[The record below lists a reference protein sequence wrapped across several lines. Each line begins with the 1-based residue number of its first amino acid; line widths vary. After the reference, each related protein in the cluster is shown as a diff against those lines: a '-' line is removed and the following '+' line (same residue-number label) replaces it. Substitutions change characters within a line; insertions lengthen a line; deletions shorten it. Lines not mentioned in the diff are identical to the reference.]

1 MPTRTGATPLALFVL
16 AVSGASAVYPETATA
31 PPLGNVCS
39 VRDHGATGV
48 RSENA
53 TRAVQEAVDACHA
66 RGGGAAY
73 VPPGEYTT
81 GTIVLKDNVTL
92 WLEAGAVLYLS
103 QDRADFPHE
112 RAHVFAD
119 GARNIAIRGRGRFDG
134 QARYEWGLPE
144 DEDTEILEEQ
154 RLAREAGVDMRR
166 WLRRGLQAMTF
177 LFKQCRD
184 VLIEDVTL
192 VNSTLWN
199 VRLWGCD
206 GVVMRGVTIASDLEK
221 AANSDGVDIDGSRN
235 VRISDCR
242 ITTADDAIV
251 LKTGKWRWDGKGES
265 FPTENVVV
273 TNCILSSSSS
283 AFTIGTE
290 SFEDFRHIVFSN
302 SVVRDSNRA
311 FGINIQDGAT
321 VEDVR
326 ISNVTVELRRR
337 HWNWW
342 GDAELLKFV
351 LKRRT
356 PQSRLGA
363 VRNVVVQDVA
373 AHVQGTSRIL
383 GHAERPLEG
392 VTLSGIRLFMNPE
405 STPDKRATHALV
417 AEGVEGLRI
426 RDLEVSWA
434 SEPGPRWESAVVVRR
449 ARDVELTGFVGTSA
463 PTAPAAPAVLMEDV
477 DGALVRACRPLPGR
491 FLHVAGDSRAIHL
504 VGNDL
509 SAASVPV
516 GYAVEALR
524 DAVALEG
531 NLLPRTPG
539 TSPATP
545 R

>member
-1 MPTRTGATPLALFVL
+1 LPNRTRARPIILLALL
-16 AVSGASAVYPETATA
+16 AAAPASGASVAPAVFA
-31 PPLGNVCS
+31 GVCN

-48 RSENA
+48 RAQNA
-53 TRAVQEAVDACHA
+53 TRGLQSAVDACHA
-66 RGGGAAY
+66 QGGGTAY

-103 QDRADFPHE
+103 QDRADFPRE
-112 RAHVFAD
+112 RALVFAE

-144 DEDTEILEEQ
+144 DQDTEILAEQ

-166 WLRRGLQAMTF
+166 WLRRGLQAMTIV
-177 LFKQCRD
+177 LKQCRD

-192 VNSTLWN
+192 VGSTLWN

-206 GVVMRGVTIASDLEK
+206 GVVMRGVTIESDLEK
-221 AANSDGVDIDGSRN
+221 AANSDGVDVDGSRN

-242 ITTADDAIV
+242 IATADDAIV
-251 LKTGKWRWDGKGES
+251 LKSGKWRGDGKGES

-273 TNCILSSSSS
+273 TSCVLSSSSS

-290 SFEDFRHIVFSN
+290 SYQDFRHIVLSD

-311 FGINIQDGAT
+311 FGINVQDGAT

-326 ISNVTVELRRR
+326 IANVTVELRRR

-342 GDAELLKFV
+342 GDADLLKLV
-351 LKRRT
+351 LKKRT
-356 PQSRLGA
+356 PESRLGA
-363 VRNVVVQDVA
+363 VRNVVVKDVT
-373 AHVQGTSRIL
+373 AHVQGTARIT

-392 VTLSGIRLFMNPE
+392 ITLSGIRVFVGPE

-417 AEGVEGLRI
+417 AEGVDGLRI

-434 SEPGPRWESAVVVRR
+434 RGEPGPRWESAVVVRK
-449 ARDVELTGFVGTSA
+449 ARDVELSGFVGGAA
-463 PTAPAAPAVLMEDV
+463 PRAPEAPAVVLEDV
-477 DGALVRACRPLPGR
+477 DGAFVHACRPVAGR
-491 FLHVAGDSRAIHL
+491 FLHVAGRSRAIHL

-509 SAASVPV
+509 SATALPV
-516 GYAVEALR
+516 SYEAEDLR
-524 DAVALEG
+524 GAVALEG
-531 NLLPRTPG
+531 NLAPG
-539 TSPATP
+539 TGAAGPP

>member
-1 MPTRTGATPLALFVL
+1 MTAFILLALAASAGTAAHLQEATPAPLA
-16 AVSGASAVYPETATA
+16 S
-31 PPLGNVCS
+31 VCS

-48 RSENA
+48 RSQNA
-53 TRAVQEAVDACHA
+53 TQAVQQAVDACHA
-66 RGGGAAY
+66 RGGGTAF

-103 QDRADFPHE
+103 QDRADFPRE

-134 QARYEWGLPE
+134 QARYEWGMPE

-206 GVVMRGVTIASDLEK
+206 GVVMRGVTIESDLEK

-242 ITTADDAIV
+242 IMTADDAIV
-251 LKTGKWRWDGKGES
+251 LKSGKWRWDGKGPS

-273 TNCILSSSSS
+273 TNCVLASSSS

-321 VEDVR
+321 VEDVL
-326 ISNVTVELRRR
+326 IANVTVELRRR

-351 LKRRT
+351 LKKRT
-356 PQSRLGA
+356 PESRLGA
-363 VRNVVVQDVA
+363 VRNVVVRDVT
-373 AHVQGTSRIL
+373 AHAQGTSRIL
-383 GHAERPLEG
+383 GHQERPIED
-392 VTLSGIRLFMNPE
+392 VTLSGIRLFMGPE
-405 STPDKRATHALV
+405 ATPDKRATHALV
-417 AEGVEGLRI
+417 AEGVDRLRI

-434 SEPGPRWESAVVVRR
+434 EAAPERKWQSAVVIRK
-449 ARDVELTGFVGTSA
+449 ARDVELSGFVGKSA
-463 PTAPAAPAVLMEDV
+463 PSAADAPAVVMEDV
-477 DGALVRACRPLPGR
+477 DGALVRACRPLSGL
-491 FLHVAGDSRAIHL
+491 FLYVAGGSRAIHL

-516 GYAVEALR
+516 SHATEELGH
-524 DAVALEG
+524 AVALDG
-531 NLLPRTPG
+531 NVVPR
-539 TSPATP
+539 
-545 R
+545 

>member
-1 MPTRTGATPLALFVL
+1 MPTRTRVSAFLLLALVT
-16 AVSGASAVYPETATA
+16 AARPAAGAPA
-31 PPLGNVCS
+31 PLGGVCN

-48 RSENA
+48 RLQNA
-53 TRAVQEAVDACHA
+53 TAAMQAAVDACHA
-66 RGGGAAY
+66 QGGGTAY

-92 WLEAGAVLYLS
+92 WLEAGAVLCLS
-103 QDRADFPHE
+103 QDRADFPRE
-112 RAHVFAD
+112 RAFVFAE

-144 DEDTEILEEQ
+144 DQDTEILEEQ
-154 RLAREAGVDMRR
+154 RLAREAGVDLRR
-166 WLRRGLQAMTF
+166 WLRRGLQAMTIV
-177 LFKQCRD
+177 FKQCRD

-192 VNSTLWN
+192 VGSTLWN

-206 GVVMRGVTIASDLEK
+206 GVVMRGVTIESDLEK
-221 AANSDGVDIDGSRN
+221 AANSDGVDVDGSRN

-251 LKTGKWRWDGKGES
+251 LKSGRWRWDGKGES

-273 TNCILSSSSS
+273 TNCVLASSSS

-290 SFEDFRHIVFSN
+290 SYEDFRHVVFSD

-326 ISNVTVELRRR
+326 IANVTVELRRR

-342 GDAELLKFV
+342 GDADLLKVV
-351 LKRRT
+351 LKKRT
-356 PQSRLGA
+356 PESRLGA
-363 VRNVVVQDVA
+363 VRDVVVEGVT
-373 AHVQGTSRIL
+373 AHVQGTARIV
-383 GHAERPLEG
+383 GHAERPIQG
-392 VTLSGIRLFMNPE
+392 VTLSGIRLFVGPE

-417 AEGVEGLRI
+417 AEGVDGLRV

-434 SEPGPRWESAVVVRR
+434 QDEPGPRWESAVVVRK
-449 ARDVELTGFVGTSA
+449 AHDVELSGFVGSA
-463 PTAPAAPAVLMEDV
+463 APRAAEAPAVVLEDV
-477 DGALVRACRPLPGR
+477 DGALVRGCRPLAGR
-491 FLHVAGDSRAIHL
+491 FLHVAGKSRAIHL

-509 SAASVPV
+509 SAAAVPV
-516 GYAVEALR
+516 SYAVEDLR
-524 DAVALEG
+524 GAVALEG
-531 NLLPRTPG
+531 NLPPR
-539 TSPATP
+539 
-545 R
+545 

>member
-1 MPTRTGATPLALFVL
+1 MSGGLAATRAAGAALFLFALAISPEAAAGPAPTAPAPLA
-16 AVSGASAVYPETATA
+16 G
-31 PPLGNVCS
+31 VCS

-48 RSENA
+48 RTQNA
-53 TRAVQEAVDACHA
+53 TQAVQEAVDACHA
-66 RGGGAAY
+66 RGGGTVY

-103 QDRADFPHE
+103 QDRADFPRE
-112 RAHVFAD
+112 RAHVFAE

-144 DEDTEILEEQ
+144 DEDPEILEEQ

-184 VLIEDVTL
+184 VLVEDVTL
-192 VNSTLWN
+192 VGSPLWN

-206 GVVMRGVTIASDLEK
+206 GVVMRDVTIESDLEK

-235 VRISDCR
+235 VRISDSR

-251 LKTGKWRWDGKGES
+251 LKSGKWHWDGKGPS

-273 TNCILSSSSS
+273 TNCVLSSSSS

-290 SFEDFRHIVFSN
+290 SYEDFRHVVFSN

-321 VEDVR
+321 VEDVL
-326 ISNVTVELRRR
+326 IANVTVDLRRR

-342 GDAELLKFV
+342 GNAELLKFV
-351 LKRRT
+351 LKKRT
-356 PQSRLGA
+356 PESRLGA
-363 VRNVVVQDVA
+363 VRNVVVRDVV
-373 AHVQGTSRIL
+373 AHVQGTSLIA
-383 GHAERPLEG
+383 GPAERPLEG
-392 VTLSGIRLFMNPE
+392 VTLSGIRLFMAPE

-417 AEGVEGLRI
+417 AEGVDRLRI
-426 RDLEVSWA
+426 RDLELRWA
-434 SEPGPRWESAVVVRR
+434 EDAPGPRWQSAVVIRK
-449 ARDVELTGFVGTSA
+449 ARDVELSGFVGRA
-463 PTAPAAPAVLMEDV
+463 ATADAPAVVMEDV
-477 DGALVRACRPLPGR
+477 DGAVVRACRPLAGR
-491 FLHVAGDSRAIHL
+491 FLHVGGRSRAIHL
-504 VGNDL
+504 LGNDL
-509 SAASVPV
+509 ALSGVPV
-516 GYAVEALR
+516 TYASEDLR
-524 DAVALEG
+524 QAVALEG
-531 NLLPRTPG
+531 NLLP
-539 TSPATP
+539 
-545 R
+545 

>member
-1 MPTRTGATPLALFVL
+1 
-16 AVSGASAVYPETATA
+16 
-31 PPLGNVCS
+31 
-39 VRDHGATGV
+39 
-48 RSENA
+48 
-53 TRAVQEAVDACHA
+53 
-66 RGGGAAY
+66 
-73 VPPGEYTT
+73 
-81 GTIVLKDNVTL
+81 
-92 WLEAGAVLYLS
+92 
-103 QDRADFPHE
+103 
-112 RAHVFAD
+112 
-119 GARNIAIRGRGRFDG
+119 
-134 QARYEWGLPE
+134 
-144 DEDTEILEEQ
+144 
-154 RLAREAGVDMRR
+154 
-166 WLRRGLQAMTF
+166 
-177 LFKQCRD
+177 
-184 VLIEDVTL
+184 
-192 VNSTLWN
+192 
-199 VRLWGCD
+199 
-206 GVVMRGVTIASDLEK
+206 
-221 AANSDGVDIDGSRN
+221 
-235 VRISDCR
+235 
-242 ITTADDAIV
+242 
-251 LKTGKWRWDGKGES
+251 
-265 FPTENVVV
+265 
-273 TNCILSSSSS
+273 
-283 AFTIGTE
+283 
-290 SFEDFRHIVFSN
+290 
-302 SVVRDSNRA
+302 
-311 FGINIQDGAT
+311 
-321 VEDVR
+321 
-326 ISNVTVELRRR
+326 
-337 HWNWW
+337 
-342 GDAELLKFV
+342 
-351 LKRRT
+351 
-356 PQSRLGA
+356 

-516 GYAVEALR
+516 GYAAEGLR

>member
-1 MPTRTGATPLALFVL
+1 MPTRTSVGSIVHGTALVTALLA
-16 AVSGASAVYPETATA
+16 ASGASAGPA
-31 PPLGNVCS
+31 PVAGVCN
-39 VRDHGATGV
+39 VRDYGATGT
-48 RSENA
+48 RSQNA
-53 TRAVQEAVDACHA
+53 TQALQGAVDACHA
-66 RGGGAAY
+66 QGGGTAY

-103 QDRADFPHE
+103 QDRADFPRE
-112 RAHVFAD
+112 RAHVFAE
-119 GARNIAIRGRGRFDG
+119 GARNVAIRGRGRFDG

-144 DEDTEILEEQ
+144 DQDTEILEEQ

-177 LFKQCRD
+177 LFKECRD

-206 GVVMRGVTIASDLEK
+206 GVVMLGVTIESDLEK
-221 AANSDGVDIDGSRN
+221 AANSDGVDVDGSRD

-242 ITTADDAIV
+242 ITTGDDAIV
-251 LKTGKWRWDGKGES
+251 LKSGKWRWDGKGPS

-273 TNCILSSSSS
+273 TSCVLASSSS

-290 SFEDFRHIVFSN
+290 SYEDFRHIVLSD

-326 ISNVTVELRRR
+326 IANVTVELRRR

-342 GDAELLKFV
+342 GDADLLKIV
-351 LKRRT
+351 LKKRT
-356 PQSRLGA
+356 PESRLGA
-363 VRNVVVQDVA
+363 VRDVA
-373 AHVQGTSRIL
+373 IEGVTAHVQGTARIA
-383 GHAERPLEG
+383 GHAERPIEN
-392 VTLSGIRLFMNPE
+392 VTLSGIRLFVDPE

-417 AEGVEGLRI
+417 AERVDGLRV

-434 SEPGPRWESAVVVRR
+434 GEAPGPRWESAVVVRDS
-449 ARDVELTGFVGTSA
+449 RDVDVSGFVGRAA
-463 PTAPAAPAVLMEDV
+463 PGAAEAPAVVLDDV
-477 DGALVRACRPLPGR
+477 DGALVRGCRPLAGR
-491 FLHVAGDSRAIHL
+491 FVHVSGRSRAIHI

-509 SAASVPV
+509 SATAVPV
-516 GYAVEALR
+516 SYAAEDLR
-524 DAVALEG
+524 GSVALEG
-531 NLLPRTPG
+531 NLLPR
-539 TSPATP
+539 
-545 R
+545 